1 MKDSDDE
8 TDSEVRDLLCN
19 LLIDT
24 LYKYSYNEKYLHL
37 IRVSL
42 QNDSDWQDLR
52 NEDLIHRL
60 ITFIKTHPNPYLMK
74 LIEVYL

>member
-1 MKDSDDE
+1 MDREMKDSDDE

-42 QNDSDWQDLR
+42 
-52 NEDLIHRL
+52 
-60 ITFIKTHPNPYLMK
+60 
-74 LIEVYL
+74 